1 MGTLWQDIRY
11 GLRMMAK
18 NPGFTAVAVL
28 TLALGIGANTAIF
41 SVVNAVLFRPLP
53 YLNPDRL
60 VGVWEGDVKQPAAL
74 YPASLPDFRDLKEQ
88 NRVFERVAAYAFN
101 RFNITGKEGPDQTR
115 AAIVTPDFFPVM
127 GVKAVLGRTLS
138 IEDDRDHVVVLS
150 DSIWHRRYGASS
162 GVLGKTI
169 VLNDEPYTIVG
180 VMPRSFHFP
189 TPEIELWC
197 SFALIYGSAGNA
209 TIGDWINNRS
219 VHGYQIVARLKQSVS
234 LPQAA
239 SETSAIAER
248 LAGAYPESNS
258 DVTVRLVPL
267 RKQILGDV
275 QPALLVLLAAVGFI
289 LLIACANVANLMLAR
304 TSARDREIA
313 VRRALGAN
321 QVRLLRQVLTEST
334 LLSAVGGGAGL
345 LLAYWGVDALLPLI
359 PRDVPR
365 LESVAVDRWALC
377 FTLAISLLTGIL
389 FGLAPSLRARKLNL
403 NESLREGGR
412 GSAGHLRARRV
423 RSLLVVGEIA
433 VAVVLLVAS
442 GLLLKS
448 FARLADVN
456 PGFNPDHLLTMS
468 VDLSLIHYR
477 QPEQQ
482 IAFWGRVL
490 QRIRALP
497 GVTQAGACTSQPP
510 AVIQRVDIFQI
521 EGRPA
526 PPRGKQPTAL
536 YLPMT
541 PGYLEALG
549 VPLFRGRLFT
559 DADSQ
564 AAPSVAIINQTIAQQ
579 FFSGQDPLEQ
589 RIQLAGVSRKIVGI
603 VGDTKYEGLGA
614 PADPQIY
621 VPYAQSPFPGMYLF
635 IRTTGDPLSV
645 VSAAREAIQSVDP
658 TEQPNRIKPMT
669 ELLSDSLAQPR
680 FNTFLIGLFGG
691 LAFILAT
698 IGVYG
703 VINFDMAQ
711 RTNEIGI
718 RVALGASPGNIFRL
732 VVGQGLA
739 LALLGVLVGLA
750 GAFAFTRYLQS
761 LLFSVHSTDPA
772 IYAGIS
778 ALLTVVA
785 TAACLIPARRAMR
798 VDPIV
803 ALRYE

>member
-1 MGTLWQDIRY
+1 MGTFWQDLRY
-11 GLRMMAK
+11 GIRMLARSR
-18 NPGFTAVAVL
+18 GFTAVAVL
-28 TLALGIGANTAIF
+28 TLALGIGANTAMF
-41 SVVNAVLFRPLP
+41 SVVNAVLFRALP
-53 YLNPDRL
+53 YHDPNRL

-88 NRVFERVAAYAFN
+88 NRVFEGIAAYAFN
-101 RFNITGKEGPDQTR
+101 RFNITGNEGPDQTR

-127 GVKAVLGRTLS
+127 GVKPALGRMLLP
-138 IEDDRDHVVVLS
+138 EDDRDHVVVLS
-150 DSIWHRRYGASS
+150 DSIWHRRYSASLS
-162 GVLGKTI
+162 VLGKTI

-197 SFALIYGSAGNA
+197 SFAMIYGNTGNS
-209 TIGDWINNRS
+209 TIGDWINSRS
-219 VHGYQIVARLKQSVS
+219 LRGYHIVARLKQGVS
-234 LPQAA
+234 LPQAV
-239 SETSAIAER
+239 TDMSAIAER
-248 LAGAYPESNS
+248 LARAYPDSNT
-258 DVTVRLVPL
+258 DVTARLVPL

-304 TSARDREIA
+304 MSARGREIA
-313 VRRALGAN
+313 VRRALGAS
-321 QVRLLRQVLTEST
+321 QARLIRQMLTESV
-334 LLSAVGGGAGL
+334 LLSADGGGAGL
-345 LLAYWGVDALLPLI
+345 LLAFWGVGALLPLI
-359 PRDVPR
+359 PRDIPR
-365 LESVAVDRWALC
+365 LESVAVDGWALC
-377 FTLAISLLTGIL
+377 FTLTISLLTGIL

-433 VAVVLLVAS
+433 VAFVLLVAS

-448 FARLADVN
+448 FVRLADVN
-456 PGFNPDHLLTMS
+456 PGFNPDHLLTMD
-468 VDLSLIHYR
+468 VNLSFVHYK

-482 IAFWGRVL
+482 IAFFDRVL

-497 GVTQAGACTSQPP
+497 GVTQAGACTSLPP
-510 AVIQRVDIFQI
+510 AVIQRIDGFQI

-526 PPRGKQPTAL
+526 PPPGQQPTAL

-549 VPLFRGRLFT
+549 VPLLRGRNFT
-559 DADSQ
+559 DADSNT
-564 AAPSVAIINQTIAQQ
+564 APNVAIINQTIAQQ

-589 RIQLAGVSRKIVGI
+589 RIQFAGVSRMIVGV

-614 PADPQIY
+614 PADPQVYI
-621 VPYAQSPFPGMYLF
+621 PYAQSPFPGMYLF
-635 IRTTGDPLSV
+635 IRTAGDPLSV

-658 TEQPNRIKPMT
+658 TEQLNRIKPMT

-698 IGVYG
+698 VGVYG
-703 VINFDMAQ
+703 VISFDVAQ
-711 RTNEIGI
+711 RANEIGI
-718 RVALGASPGNIFRL
+718 RVALGASPWNILRL

-739 LALLGVLVGLA
+739 LTFFGVLTGLA
-750 GAFAFTRYLQS
+750 GAFALTRYLQS
-761 LLFSVHSTDPA
+761 LLFSVRSTDPA
-772 IYAGIS
+772 TYAGIS
-778 ALLTVVA
+778 ALLIVVA
-785 TAACLIPARRAMR
+785 TMACLIPARRATR
-798 VDPIV
+798 VDPLV